1 MVDATP
7 RSGGVVGDRAAGSA
21 ELVVEGNT
29 GCEREQAYG
38 DADEQVVW
46 CAGAVPFEGEQV
58 FAGPE
63 DGLDPLP
70 DRRQVRPALRFAA
83 SRRADD
89 RRAKAGDGVGEVA
102 AGVAFVADDRFAA
115 AECLRQQLERD
126 VTLRP
131 VSGDQGC
138 GAWRAVAGAGE
149 VQTAAPEPAR
159 MALRV
164 TVAADRRQ
172 LRAATRL
179 QRAAALD
186 RGRVE
191 QEQIVARAGGSARGR
206 RGAATRSA
214 PPASRAACAAQ
225 PARAGGETGQQA
237 ADAPRAGIGD

>member
-1 MVDATP
+1 MVDAT
-7 RSGGVVGDRAAGSA
+7 RRLGGVVGDCSAGAAK
-21 ELVVEGNT
+21 LVVQGDA
-29 GCEREQAYG
+29 GCEREQAHG
-38 DADEQVVW
+38 DADEQVAR

-63 DGLDPLP
+63 DGFDSLP
-70 DRRQVRPALRFAA
+70 DRREVRPALRLAA

-115 AECLRQQLERD
+115 AERLRQQLERD
-126 VTLRP
+126 LTLGP

-164 TVAADRRQ
+164 AVAADRRQ

-186 RGRVE
+186 
-191 QEQIVARAGGSARGR
+191 
-206 RGAATRSA
+206 
-214 PPASRAACAAQ
+214 
-225 PARAGGETGQQA
+225 
-237 ADAPRAGIGD
+237 

>member
-1 MVDATP
+1 MVDATL

-21 ELVVEGNT
+21 ELVVEGNA

-46 CAGAVPFEGEQV
+46 CAGAVPLEGEQV

-70 DRRQVRPALRFAA
+70 DRRQVRPALRFAP

-115 AECLRQQLERD
+115 AE
-126 VTLRP
+126 
-131 VSGDQGC
+131 
-138 GAWRAVAGAGE
+138 A
-149 VQTAAPEPAR
+149 
-159 MALRV
+159 
-164 TVAADRRQ
+164 VAADRRQ

-179 QRAAALD
+179 HRAAAFD
-186 RGRVE
+186 RGR
-191 QEQIVARAGGSARGR
+191 
-206 RGAATRSA
+206 
-214 PPASRAACAAQ
+214 
-225 PARAGGETGQQA
+225 
-237 ADAPRAGIGD
+237 

>member
-1 MVDATP
+1 MVDATL

-21 ELVVEGNT
+21 ELVVEGNA
-29 GCEREQAYG
+29 GCER
-38 DADEQVVW
+38 
-46 CAGAVPFEGEQV
+46 EQV

-70 DRRQVRPALRFAA
+70 DRRQVRPALRFAP

-126 VTLRP
+126 LTLRP

-164 TVAADRRQ
+164 AVAADRRQ

-179 QRAAALD
+179 HRAAALD

-191 QEQIVARAGGSARGR
+191 QEQIVARAGA
-206 RGAATRSA
+206 
-214 PPASRAACAAQ
+214 
-225 PARAGGETGQQA
+225 
-237 ADAPRAGIGD
+237 